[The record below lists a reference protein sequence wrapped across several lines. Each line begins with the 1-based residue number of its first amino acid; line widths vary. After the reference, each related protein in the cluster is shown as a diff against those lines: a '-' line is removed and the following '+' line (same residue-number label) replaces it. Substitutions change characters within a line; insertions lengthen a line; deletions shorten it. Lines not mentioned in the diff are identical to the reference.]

1 MPDVPGGASG
11 MLGRDYMGKGADW
24 LVTRIAPGTV
34 SLVAALRGHERHAA
48 EELGQWKTHYE
59 VRKAVVASPAAVTVA
74 LLLTDEE
81 LDAARHGEPAQVFPA
96 NAAAAD
102 GRPGLDGVICWS
114 RIGAVRSKFTIR
126 RFSIAN
132 RQAKDLVAEGEH
144 LPDQLSRNLAVGQLE
159 TNKTLPSEVGRSI
172 ISPER

>member
-1 MPDVPGGASG
+1 
-11 MLGRDYMGKGADW
+11 MLELEKSRGADD
-24 LVTRIAPGTV
+24 LVDQMSQALNRLRAMV
-34 SLVAALRGHERHAA
+34 SYPSIPRQCRGRRRATADGWRDRLEVKCCGLLKGPRAANAVAAD
-48 EELGQWKTHYE
+48 W
-59 VRKAVVASPAAVTVA
+59 
-74 LLLTDEE
+74 
-81 LDAARHGEPAQVFPA
+81 
-96 NAAAAD
+96 
-102 GRPGLDGVICWS
+102 RPRLDGVIGWS

-159 TNKTLPSEVGRSI
+159 TNKTLPSEVGRYI